1 MNTSPSAVFLFLM
14 VFHFLEDSRRILR
27 DRNGVSGVIM
37 VGERSVSY
45 TVSAQVCQKVLIPPH
60 DVTHD

>member
-45 TVSAQVCQKVLIPPH
+45 TVSAQVCQKVLIPPP
-60 DVTHD
+60 